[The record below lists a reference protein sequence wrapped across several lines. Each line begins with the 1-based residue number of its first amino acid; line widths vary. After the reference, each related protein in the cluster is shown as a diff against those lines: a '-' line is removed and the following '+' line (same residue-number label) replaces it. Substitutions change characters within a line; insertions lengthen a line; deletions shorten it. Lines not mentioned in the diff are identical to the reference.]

1 MVLLPILIPGCNS
14 SSPDAIK
21 VYIMSAN
28 LGDPAVATELD
39 KVNPH
44 PISQEE

>member
-1 MVLLPILIPGCNS
+1 MFLLPILILGCNA

-28 LGDPAVATELD
+28 LEDPAVATGLD

-44 PISQEE
+44 PNSQEG